1 MLLLQKHC
9 WYASLSL
16 FWKVTE
22 VLKSLFHFTLFNLS
36 LYLCLTSFILPRQH
50 HFLAFLLVDPF
61 VYVCV
66 CMCACAWVHIA
77 AWPLLPGLIIV
88 LRRKLPFSVCYP
100 WQRILPCRAACLWSS
115 GAPSIPLPLSPT
127 LLSPHYSPP
136 PFFLC
141 LQPTSPLLFPAS
153 DFVSLFY
160 FSHTAYSLWIFSTD
174 LLFCELSLHVSH
186 GSLHVSNE

>member
-22 VLKSLFHFTLFNLS
+22 VLKSLFHFFNLS

-136 PFFLC
+136 PSFYAF
-141 LQPTSPLLFPAS
+141 
-153 DFVSLFY
+153 SLHLPCYSQHLTLSLSFT
-160 FSHTAYSLWIFSTD
+160 SHTLHIFT
-174 LLFCELSLHVSH
+174 LNF
-186 GSLHVSNE
+186 